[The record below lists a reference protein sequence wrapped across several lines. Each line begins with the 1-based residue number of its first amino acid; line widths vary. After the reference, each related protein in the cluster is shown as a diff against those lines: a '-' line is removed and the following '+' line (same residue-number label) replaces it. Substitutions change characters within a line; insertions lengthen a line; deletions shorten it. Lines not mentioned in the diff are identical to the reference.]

1 MTPARIA
8 SSMRLLKRRR
18 RMKDRRMIADET
30 NNNKN
35 KVARKVNLFELSIFV
50 FVFVF
55 VSDVKWKQNTKRQS
69 QFPPACRRAHNNE
82 SYKEGNNKNEK

>member
-18 RMKDRRMIADET
+18 RMKDRSIIADET

-35 KVARKVNLFELSIFV
+35 KVARKVNL
-50 FVFVF
+50 
-55 VSDVKWKQNTKRQS
+55 
-69 QFPPACRRAHNNE
+69 
-82 SYKEGNNKNEK
+82 